1 MEEMLH
7 RYNIPSNLVEIEITE
22 NVFLDK
28 TAHSEVLF
36 EHFEKAG
43 IRLSMDDF
51 GTGYSALSYLS
62 YIPVDVIKID
72 RSLVNGFLT
81 EEKESLIKH
90 LIHLVHDLGKEV
102 VVEGVETE
110 WQYERLK
117 SFGADTIQ
125 GYYFSRPVP
134 PQEAIAFSKKK

>member
-1 MEEMLH
+1 
-7 RYNIPSNLVEIEITE
+7 
-22 NVFLDK
+22 
-28 TAHSEVLF
+28 
-36 EHFEKAG
+36 
-43 IRLSMDDF
+43 MDDF

-72 RSLVNGFLT
+72 RSLVSGFLT